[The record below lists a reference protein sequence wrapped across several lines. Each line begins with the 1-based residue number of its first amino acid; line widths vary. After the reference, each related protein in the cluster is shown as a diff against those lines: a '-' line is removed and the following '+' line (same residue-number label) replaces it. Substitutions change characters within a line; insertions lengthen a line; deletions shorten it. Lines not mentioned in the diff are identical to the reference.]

1 MALIRPFR
9 AIRPQRDKVHLV
21 ATRPYYSYKKNVL
34 KAKMEDNPY
43 TFLHIINPEF
53 NQKVS
58 TKPNSKERF
67 KLVKNRFNSFLKSG
81 VLMKEKQPTLY
92 LYRQHKDKHVFTGVI
107 GGASVA
113 EYQNGLIKKHEATL
127 TSREEMFT
135 SYLEEVGFNAEPVLL
150 TYEGNDSINS
160 IISASTQER
169 PEYEFTTTD
178 HIKHEVW
185 VLSQEHSTQLQKAF
199 ERIPCTYIAD
209 GHHRCASSA
218 SLAANRLNNGQDV
231 LGAENFLAYF
241 VEENNLSILAFNRL
255 IRSLAGYSKATF
267 LHSLA
272 ALGSVELLSEART
285 PLKEHEI
292 CIYLEKEWYS
302 LLLLDYL
309 IEEDHAVNSL
319 DSQMLTEF
327 ILKPLLGI
335 EDLKTSDQVEF
346 VPGNQELSVISAS
359 VDSGKFAIGFVLY
372 PLSIEQ
378 VKKVADQQMN
388 MPPKST
394 YVEPKLRSGLTNYD
408 INE

>member
-21 ATRPYYSYKKNVL
+21 ATRPYYSYKKHVL

-67 KLVKNRFNSFLKSG
+67 KLVKNRFDSFLKSG
-81 VLMKEKQPTLY
+81 VLIKEKQPTLY

-150 TYEGNDSINS
+150 TYEGNDTINS
-160 IISASTQER
+160 IINTSTQER

-185 VLSQEHSTQLQKAF
+185 VLSQEHSTQLQNAF

-218 SLAANRLNNGQDV
+218 SLAKNRLNNGQAV

-267 LHSLA
+267 LHALA
-272 ALGSVELLSEART
+272 ALGNLELLSEART
-285 PLKEHEI
+285 PLQEHEI
-292 CIYLEKEWYS
+292 CIYIENEWYS
-302 LLLLDYL
+302 LRLVDYL
-309 IEEDHAVNSL
+309 IEVDHAVNSL

-378 VKKVADQQMN
+378 VKKVADQHMN
-388 MPPKST
+388 MPPKTT

>member
-67 KLVKNRFNSFLKSG
+67 KLVKNRFESFLKSG

-267 LHSLA
+267 LHALA
-272 ALGSVELLSEART
+272 ALGNLQLLSEART

-302 LLLLDYL
+302 LLLVDYL

>member
-67 KLVKNRFNSFLKSG
+67 KLVKSRFDSFLESG

-92 LYRQHKDKHVFTGVI
+92 LYRQHKDKHIFTGVI

-150 TYEGNDSINS
+150 TYEGNDTINS
-160 IISASTQER
+160 IINASTQER

-185 VLSQEHSTQLQKAF
+185 VLSQEHSTQLQNAF
-199 ERIPCTYIAD
+199 ERITCTYIAD

-218 SLAANRLNNGQDV
+218 SLAKNRLNNGQAV

-267 LHSLA
+267 LHALA
-272 ALGSVELLSEART
+272 ALGNVELLSEART
-285 PLKEHEI
+285 PLQEHEI
-292 CIYLEKEWYS
+292 CIYIENEWYS
-302 LLLLDYL
+302 LRLVDYL

-346 VPGNQELSVISAS
+346 VPGNQDLSVISSS
-359 VDSGKFAIGFVLY
+359 VDSGKYAIGFVLY

-388 MPPKST
+388 MPPKTT

>member
-67 KLVKNRFNSFLKSG
+67 KLVKNRFDSFLESG

-150 TYEGNDSINS
+150 TYEGNDTINS
-160 IISASTQER
+160 IINASTQER

-185 VLSQEHSTQLQKAF
+185 VLSQEHSTQLQNAF

-218 SLAANRLNNGQDV
+218 SLAKNRLNNGQAV

-267 LHSLA
+267 LHALA
-272 ALGSVELLSEART
+272 ALGNLELLSEART
-285 PLKEHEI
+285 PLQEHEI

-302 LLLLDYL
+302 LRLVDYL

-346 VPGNQELSVISAS
+346 VPGNQDLSVISSS
-359 VDSGKFAIGFVLY
+359 VDSGKYAIGFVLN

-388 MPPKST
+388 MPPKTT
-394 YVEPKLRSGLTNYD
+394 YVEPKLRSGLTNYN

>member
-67 KLVKNRFNSFLKSG
+67 KLVKNRFISFLKSG

-113 EYQNGLIKKHEATL
+113 EYQNGLIKRHEATL

-160 IISASTQER
+160 IISASAQER

-218 SLAANRLNNGQDV
+218 SLAANRLNNGQAV

-267 LHSLA
+267 LHALA

-302 LLLLDYL
+302 LLLVDYL

>member
-113 EYQNGLIKKHEATL
+113 EYQNGLIKRHEATL

-199 ERIPCTYIAD
+199 EHIPCTYIAD

-218 SLAANRLNNGQDV
+218 SLAANRLNNGQAV

-267 LHSLA
+267 LHALA

>member
-67 KLVKNRFNSFLKSG
+67 KLVKNRFISFLKSG

-160 IISASTQER
+160 IISASAQER

-218 SLAANRLNNGQDV
+218 SLAKNRLNNGQAV

-267 LHSLA
+267 LHALA
-272 ALGSVELLSEART
+272 ALGNVELLSEART

-302 LLLLDYL
+302 LRLVDYL

-335 EDLKTSDQVEF
+335 EDLKTTDQVEF
-346 VPGNQELSVISAS
+346 VPGNQDLSVISAS

>member
-67 KLVKNRFNSFLKSG
+67 KLVKNRFDSFLKSG

-267 LHSLA
+267 LHALA

-302 LLLLDYL
+302 LLLVDYL

>member
-43 TFLHIINPEF
+43 TFLHIIIPEF

-67 KLVKNRFNSFLKSG
+67 KLVKNRFDSFLKSG

-267 LHSLA
+267 LHALA

-302 LLLLDYL
+302 LLLVDYL

>member
-67 KLVKNRFNSFLKSG
+67 KLVKNRFDSFLKSG

-267 LHSLA
+267 LHALA

-346 VPGNQELSVISAS
+346 VPGNQELSVISTS

>member
-21 ATRPYYSYKKNVL
+21 ATRPYYSYKKHVL

-67 KLVKNRFNSFLKSG
+67 KLVKNRFESFLKSG

>member
-67 KLVKNRFNSFLKSG
+67 KLVKSRFDSFLESG

-160 IISASTQER
+160 IISASAQER

-185 VLSQEHSTQLQKAF
+185 VLSQEHSTQLQNAF

-218 SLAANRLNNGQDV
+218 SLAKNRLNNGQAV

-267 LHSLA
+267 LHALA

-292 CIYLEKEWYS
+292 CIYIENEWYS
-302 LLLLDYL
+302 LRLVDYL

-346 VPGNQELSVISAS
+346 VPGNQDLSVISSS
-359 VDSGKFAIGFVLY
+359 VDSEKYAIGFVLY

-388 MPPKST
+388 MPPKTT

>member
-67 KLVKNRFNSFLKSG
+67 KLVKNRFDSFLESG
-81 VLMKEKQPTLY
+81 VLMREKQPSLY
-92 LYRQHKDKHVFTGVI
+92 LYRQQKDKHVFTGVI

-150 TYEGNDSINS
+150 TYEGNDTINS
-160 IISASTQER
+160 IINASTQER

-185 VLSQEHSTQLQKAF
+185 VLSQEHSTQLQNAF

-218 SLAANRLNNGQDV
+218 SLAKNRLNNGQAV

-267 LHSLA
+267 LHALA
-272 ALGSVELLSEART
+272 ALGNLELLSEART

-292 CIYLEKEWYS
+292 CIYIENEWYS
-302 LLLLDYL
+302 LLLVDYL
-309 IEEDHAVNSL
+309 IEVDHAVNSL

-346 VPGNQELSVISAS
+346 VPGNQELSVISSS
-359 VDSGKFAIGFVLY
+359 VDSGKYAIGFVLY

-388 MPPKST
+388 MPPKTT

>member
-1 MALIRPFR
+1 MAKISPFR
-9 AIRPQRDKVHLV
+9 AIRPKRDIVHLV
-21 ATRPYYSYKKNVL
+21 ATRPFYTYKKNVL
-34 KAKMEDNPY
+34 KAKMEDNPF

-53 NQKVS
+53 KQTTK

-67 KLVKNRFNSFLKSG
+67 QTVKKRYEEFLASG
-81 VLMKEKQPTLY
+81 IIFKEKNPSLY
-92 LYRQHKDKHVFTGVI
+92 IYRQTTVAKVFIGVI

-113 EYQNGLIKKHEATL
+113 DYENGLIKKHEATL
-127 TSREEMFT
+127 TSRETMFT

-150 TYEGNDSINS
+150 TYAGSDTINS
-160 IISASTQER
+160 IISSAIQER

-178 HIKHEVW
+178 LIKHELW
-185 VLSQEHSTQLQKAF
+185 VVSQEYAKQIQEAF
-199 ERIPCTYIAD
+199 NSIPCTYIAD

-218 SLAANRLNNGQDV
+218 SLANNRKNNGQAV

-255 IRSLAGYSKATF
+255 VKSLGGYSKATF
-267 LHSLA
+267 LHALS
-272 ALGSVELLSEART
+272 ALGKIELLSEART
-285 PLKEHEI
+285 PLQEHEI
-292 CIYLEKEWYS
+292 CIYLENEWYS
-302 LLLLDYL
+302 LLLVDYL
-309 IEEDHAVNSL
+309 IEVDHAVNSL

-346 VPGNQELSVISAS
+346 VPGNQDLSLISES

-388 MPPKST
+388 MPPKTT

>member
-9 AIRPQRDKVHLV
+9 AIRPQRDKVHFV

-67 KLVKNRFNSFLKSG
+67 KLVKSRFDSFLKSG
-81 VLMKEKQPTLY
+81 VLIKEKQPTLY

-150 TYEGNDSINS
+150 TYEGNDTINS
-160 IISASTQER
+160 IIYASAQER

-185 VLSQEHSTQLQKAF
+185 VLSQEHSTQLQIAF
-199 ERIPCTYIAD
+199 DRIPCTYIAD

-218 SLAANRLNNGQDV
+218 SLAKNRLNNGQAV

-267 LHSLA
+267 LHALT
-272 ALGSVELLSEART
+272 ALGNVELLSEART

-292 CIYLEKEWYS
+292 CIYIENEWYS
-302 LLLLDYL
+302 LRLVDYL
-309 IEEDHAVNSL
+309 IEVEHAVNSL

-335 EDLKTSDQVEF
+335 DDLKTSDQVEF

-359 VDSGKFAIGFVLY
+359 VDSGKFAIGFVLS

-388 MPPKST
+388 MPPKTT

>member
-67 KLVKNRFNSFLKSG
+67 KLVKNRFISFLKSG

-135 SYLEEVGFNAEPVLL
+135 NYLEEVGFNAEPVLL

-160 IISASTQER
+160 IISASAQER

-199 ERIPCTYIAD
+199 ERIPYTYIAD

-218 SLAANRLNNGQDV
+218 SLATNRLNNGQAV

-255 IRSLAGYSKATF
+255 IRSLVGYSKATF
-267 LHSLA
+267 LHALA
-272 ALGSVELLSEART
+272 ALGNVELLSEART

-292 CIYLEKEWYS
+292 CIYLEKDWYS
-302 LLLLDYL
+302 LLLVDYL

-327 ILKPLLGI
+327 ILKPFLGI

-359 VDSGKFAIGFVLY
+359 VDSGNFAIGFVLY

-388 MPPKST
+388 MPPKTT

>member
-67 KLVKNRFNSFLKSG
+67 KLVKNRFDSFIKSG

-267 LHSLA
+267 LHALA

-302 LLLLDYL
+302 LLLVDYL

>member
-1 MALIRPFR
+1 
-9 AIRPQRDKVHLV
+9 
-21 ATRPYYSYKKNVL
+21 
-34 KAKMEDNPY
+34 
-43 TFLHIINPEF
+43 
-53 NQKVS
+53 
-58 TKPNSKERF
+58 
-67 KLVKNRFNSFLKSG
+67 
-81 VLMKEKQPTLY
+81 
-92 LYRQHKDKHVFTGVI
+92 
-107 GGASVA
+107 
-113 EYQNGLIKKHEATL
+113 
-127 TSREEMFT
+127 
-135 SYLEEVGFNAEPVLL
+135 
-150 TYEGNDSINS
+150 
-160 IISASTQER
+160 
-169 PEYEFTTTD
+169 
-178 HIKHEVW
+178 
-185 VLSQEHSTQLQKAF
+185 
-199 ERIPCTYIAD
+199 
-209 GHHRCASSA
+209 
-218 SLAANRLNNGQDV
+218 
-231 LGAENFLAYF
+231 LAYF

-267 LHSLA
+267 LHALA

-302 LLLLDYL
+302 LLLVDYL

>member
-21 ATRPYYSYKKNVL
+21 ATRPYYSYKKHVL

-67 KLVKNRFNSFLKSG
+67 KLVKNRFDSFLKSG
-81 VLMKEKQPTLY
+81 VLIKEKQPTLY

-150 TYEGNDSINS
+150 TYEGNDTINS
-160 IISASTQER
+160 IINTSTQER

-185 VLSQEHSTQLQKAF
+185 VLSQEHSTQLQNAF

-218 SLAANRLNNGQDV
+218 SLAKNRLNNGQAV

-267 LHSLA
+267 LHALA
-272 ALGSVELLSEART
+272 ALGNLELLSEART
-285 PLKEHEI
+285 PLQEHEI
-292 CIYLEKEWYS
+292 CIYIENEWYS
-302 LLLLDYL
+302 LRLVDYL
-309 IEEDHAVNSL
+309 IEVDHAVNSL

-346 VPGNQELSVISAS
+346 VPGNQELTVISAS

-378 VKKVADQQMN
+378 VKKVADQHMN
-388 MPPKST
+388 MPPKTT

>member
-67 KLVKNRFNSFLKSG
+67 KLVKNRFESFLKSG

-267 LHSLA
+267 LHALA
-272 ALGSVELLSEART
+272 ALGNLELLSEART

-302 LLLLDYL
+302 LLLVDYL

>member
-67 KLVKNRFNSFLKSG
+67 KLVKNRFESFLKSG